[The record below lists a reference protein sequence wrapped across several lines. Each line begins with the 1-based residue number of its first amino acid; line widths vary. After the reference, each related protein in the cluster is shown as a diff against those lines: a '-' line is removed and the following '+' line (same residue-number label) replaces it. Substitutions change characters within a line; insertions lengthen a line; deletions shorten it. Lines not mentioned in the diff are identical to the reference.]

1 MSQAMIKGEA
11 DVRRDSATRNSVG
24 SSGLYM
30 LRIDLRYVSAN
41 DSGVAPATLESV
53 VVVTPPWNGMAVPL
67 GVASGIVTY
76 TPTTCLVGRAAPST
90 SSSIRRAR
98 GP

>member
-1 MSQAMIKGEA
+1 MCDAI
-11 DVRRDSATRNSVG
+11 RRREIQGG
-24 SSGLYM
+24 SGGLYM

-41 DSGVAPATLESV
+41 DSVVAPATLESV
-53 VVVTPPWNGMAVPL
+53 VVVTPPWNGTAVPL

-76 TPTTCLVGRAAPST
+76 TPTTGVVGPAATST

-98 GP
+98 APTSPP